1 MVSDPRNP
9 QCADHRRRQC
19 LRSGRS
25 RGAQAGLDLDLL
37 HLRPTGQR
45 FATSE
50 RFGDGGLELGLRRL
64 RRGDDRAR
72 STTLT
77 ARRRPPEPH
86 RRMSA
91 ATTPQ
96 WGYWLDRDTGARWYD
111 PVTGR
116 WVTRDPIGYADG
128 ANLYGYCGGGPIGW
142 TDVEGMQRARAG
154 ARGRVWQPD
163 DFVPFGHN
171 PGGPERDP
179 YDPRIVVWP
188 GTSSVPGAATVVDGY
203 SVDLPAGEDVHDFLY
218 SPEQEYVDWYNHEM
232 GHVEQARCL
241 GPEWLP
247 AYGRASV
254 FGYKENP
261 YEQKAD
267 EHEQKADER
276 AAAQPFGVRQPA
288 FHRNPLV
295 TGMPWIARD
304 LVRRNDA

>member
-1 MVSDPRNP
+1 MSSHGTRVESVHQLTVTGRA
-9 QCADHRRRQC
+9 QSSCQ
-19 LRSGRS
+19 RSQVVTR
-25 RGAQAGLDLDLL
+25 
-37 HLRPTGQR
+37 
-45 FATSE
+45 
-50 RFGDGGLELGLRRL
+50 
-64 RRGDDRAR
+64 
-72 STTLT
+72 
-77 ARRRPPEPH
+77 
-86 RRMSA
+86 
-91 ATTPQ
+91 
-96 WGYWLDRDTGARWYD
+96 GYWLDRDKGLYLCQARWYD

-267 EHEQKADER
+267 ER